1 VLEGGWGN
9 AKEDMAGGGRDR
21 GKGSDAAALPEDTES
36 SRANV
41 VVKQESDEVRC
52 TFVNVEVE
60 EDPGSS
66 SEVVGIMADEDKGS
80 SEKLDIE
87 KEENGRSSRGKG

>member
-1 VLEGGWGN
+1 
-9 AKEDMAGGGRDR
+9 M
-21 GKGSDAAALPEDTES
+21 
-36 SRANV
+36 
-41 VVKQESDEVRC
+41 
-52 TFVNVEVE
+52 EVE

-66 SEVVGIMADEDKGS
+66 SEVVGSMADEDKGS

>member
-1 VLEGGWGN
+1 V
-9 AKEDMAGGGRDR
+9 DDT
-21 GKGSDAAALPEDTES
+21 GSS
-36 SRANV
+36 SH
-41 VVKQESDEVRC
+41 

-87 KEENGRSSRGKG
+87 KEENGRSSRGGPENGYGSKRSVARAAGI